1 MLPRDRSPWVQA
13 LCIAAPL
20 IMLFG
25 FSSGCLHTPPQQ
37 PAIVAEPAPCP
48 PDRSEAL
55 SEQNASLQQALRE
68 SRETIADRDADIARL
83 KQDIQNL
90 NLRLF
95 EFESVAKELQQR
107 SDSQQQRLETAIVD
121 VVRSKAKLRSIESK
135 AEAVST
141 LAEAEIAVKTL
152 KRTLS
157 EMDTFA
163 LEELSKAEHLLNMS
177 ADEYQKQNF
186 GGALYLANQSKNQVR
201 TIQDRIHRSP
211 ESEAVAGESPF
222 SRPLHFKVLTNS
234 NLRSGPSLTAEIIGK
249 LDRDTSV
256 IGYAAKDDWVR
267 IKTQE
272 GVFGWIFRPLVETR

>member
-1 MLPRDRSPWVQA
+1 LVQV
-13 LCIAAPL
+13 LCFAAPL

-25 FSSGCLHTPPQQ
+25 YPSGCLHTPQQ
-37 PAIVAEPAPCP
+37 PAIVAEVAEPVPCP
-48 PDRSEAL
+48 PDRTEAL
-55 SEQNASLQQALRE
+55 LKQNAALQQALRE
-68 SRETIADRDADIARL
+68 SKETLGDREAKIEHL
-83 KQDIQNL
+83 EQDILNL

-95 EFESVAKELQQR
+95 ELESIAKELQQR
-107 SDSQQQRLETAIVD
+107 SDNQQQRLETAIVD

-141 LAEAEIAVKTL
+141 LAEAEIAVKAL

-163 LEELSKAEHLLNMS
+163 LEELSKAENLLSMS

-211 ESEAVAGESPF
+211 ASEAVSGESPF
-222 SRPLHFKVLTNS
+222 YRPLHFKVRTNS
-234 NLRSGPSLTAEIIGK
+234 NLRDGPSLAARIIGK

-256 IGYAAKDDWVR
+256 VGYAAKEDWVR

-272 GVFGWIFRPLVETR
+272 GVFGWVFRPLVETR